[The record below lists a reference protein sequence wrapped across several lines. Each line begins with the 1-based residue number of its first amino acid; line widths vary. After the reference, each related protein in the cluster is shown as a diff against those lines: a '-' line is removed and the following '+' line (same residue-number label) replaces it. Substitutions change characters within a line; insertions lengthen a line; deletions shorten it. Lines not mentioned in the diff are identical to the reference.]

1 MKSRMHYSVTDGG
14 GPANAVHAHAA
25 AQVIARSYDRV
36 MLDGVLERLMK
47 VFEGAALMTETTCS
61 VERGLD
67 LDNSIPVPELNALL
81 MQNAALVNARSWRR
95 RGKKQA
101 PRILGTSAMFCP
113 AHASALQAMAI
124 SRSPATAGKLPN
136 RARAKKTMLRFSMP
150 QKSLRQLHSIV
161 SAPPKRSPQSARRF
175 AGKSSAKL

>member
-1 MKSRMHYSVTDGG
+1 MLSIKHT
-14 GPANAVHAHAA
+14 PAYGHLAA
-25 AQVIARSYDRV
+25 GITI
-36 MLDGVLERLMK
+36 LIWG
-47 VFEGAALMTETTCS
+47 TTLVS
-61 VERGLD
+61 TKTLLVAFQPVEILFFRFLLGYF
-67 LDNSIPVPELNALL
+67 ALL
-81 MQNAALVNARSWRR
+81 APVSYTHL
-95 RGKKQA
+95 

-124 SRSPATAGKLPN
+124 SPFPATAGKLPN

-161 SAPPKRSPQSARRF
+161 SAPLKRSPQSARRF